1 MWRWLSIGLGVL
13 ITVAIIGCKG
23 SGLHPTPTTPAA
35 VTPVDTATMVPGATE
50 PQGNLRGGKCDEAF
64 GVAMVNRLFV
74 ALNEGDA
81 RTVQSL
87 FPASPGSWSI
97 ELVPD
102 LLAAAKTSIDSART
116 VTSRASTPDEIPSF
130 VSRLAGMHFTFRSVL
145 SGGSYIDA
153 NPGTVGRRM
162 VGMGPVLWRATGK
175 ALEDRGRI
183 AVDGGGKV
191 GLNCE
196 TGRFE
201 KVLLSPLTFT
211 NR

>member
-1 MWRWLSIGLGVL
+1 MWRLLPTALGVL
-13 ITVAIIGCKG
+13 ITVAIVGCKG
-23 SGLHPTPTTPAA
+23 SGPHSTPANPA
-35 VTPVDTATMVPGATE
+35 VVTPIDTATMVPSATE
-50 PQGNLRGGKCDEAF
+50 PQGDLRGGTCDEAF

-87 FPASPGSWSI
+87 FPAAPGSWSI

-102 LLAAAKTSIDSART
+102 LLAAAETSIDSTRT
-116 VTSRASTPDEIPSF
+116 GISRASTPSEILSF
-130 VSRLAGMHFTFRSVL
+130 VLRLAGIHFTFRSVL
-145 SGGSYIDA
+145 SGGSYIDT
-153 NPGTVGRRM
+153 NPGTVGRPM
-162 VGMGPVLWRATGK
+162 VGIGPVLWRATGK
-175 ALEDRGRI
+175 ALEDRGRS

-201 KVLLSPLTFT
+201 KVLLSPLSFT